1 MQLQVCQASTRA
13 QCYKDH
19 LYTLATS
26 LPGRWRA
33 LQQWLHSLGSEA
45 SQPALRTASSKH
57 RPPRFYPTFLTNSWP
72 CSDHTCQDNSHSLS
86 LTDTSHSFSSLCHF
100 YILNV
105 YEEYKG
111 YFIQRVR
118 ITCYVLITC
127 YCTLKVRWI
136 SVIASLLSVCY
147 QQTPYRMHET

>member
-1 MQLQVCQASTRA
+1 MESTAVVAAQFGVRTKPASP
-13 QCYKDH
+13 KDGIQQTQTTTLLSH
-19 LYTLATS
+19 LPNKLLA
-26 LPGRWRA
+26 L
-33 LQQWLHSLGSEA
+33 
-45 SQPALRTASSKH
+45 
-57 RPPRFYPTFLTNSWP
+57 
-72 CSDHTCQDNSHSLS
+72 SDHTCQDNSHSLS

-127 YCTLKVRWI
+127 YCTL
-136 SVIASLLSVCY
+136 
-147 QQTPYRMHET
+147 